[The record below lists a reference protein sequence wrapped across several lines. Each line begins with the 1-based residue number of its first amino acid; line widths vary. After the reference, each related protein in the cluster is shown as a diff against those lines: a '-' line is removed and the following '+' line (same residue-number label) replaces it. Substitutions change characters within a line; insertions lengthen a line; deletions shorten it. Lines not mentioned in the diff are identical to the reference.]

1 MTEQEAM
8 ERIKKEYPEFTKDA
22 ELMNEAGQSVT
33 ELLSVLDSF
42 Y

>member
-1 MTEQEAM
+1 MTEQEAL
-8 ERIKKEYPEFTKDA
+8 EKIKQEYPEFTKDA
-22 ELMNEAGQSVT
+22 ELMMQGGEKVT